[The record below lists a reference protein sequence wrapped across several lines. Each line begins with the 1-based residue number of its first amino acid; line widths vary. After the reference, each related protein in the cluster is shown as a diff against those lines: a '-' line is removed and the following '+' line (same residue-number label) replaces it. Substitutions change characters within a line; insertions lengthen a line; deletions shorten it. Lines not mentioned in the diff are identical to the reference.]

1 MSYATQEFVNERL
14 VPMEGTLRS
23 VKDSMD
29 AAMVKL
35 ESRDADWNMMEIR
48 MEEVALKVKEME
60 AQLQKLTDESC

>member
-48 MEEVALKVKEME
+48 MEEVALKV
-60 AQLQKLTDESC
+60 A